1 MTGRNLSITL
11 GRPLG
16 ATLLF
21 GGLSL
26 VGLFAVGASWADLAT
41 ATEERNAKADLLER
55 SVAAGR
61 RAAIRP
67 AAAAV
72 TDPFV
77 VAETATLAAAGVDA
91 DVRALAQSCGLSL
104 RSSRADAKPDE
115 PGTPSAIGTRIEDQA
130 IVEGQNDA
138 LQAMLVKLHAG
149 MPVVIVDD
157 LAIEPAEAEQTPL
170 SDPQAPRLRMS
181 LTVSAYWRAS
191 PKAAAAR

>member
-1 MTGRNLSITL
+1 MTGRNFSITL

-26 VGLFAVGASWADLAT
+26 VGLFAVGASWADLA
-41 ATEERNAKADLLER
+41 AVTEERDAKADLLER

-61 RAAIRP
+61 RAALQP
-67 AAAAV
+67 AAVAV

-77 VAETATLAAAGVDA
+77 VADTATLAAAGVDA
-91 DVRALAQSCGLSL
+91 DLRALALSCGLSL
-104 RSSRADAKPDE
+104 RSSRAEAKPDE
-115 PGTPSAIGTRIEDQA
+115 PGATGGIGTRIEDQA

-138 LQAMLVKLHAG
+138 LQALLVKLHAG
-149 MPVVIVDD
+149 TPVVIVDD
-157 LAIEPAEAEQTPL
+157 LAIEPAEAEQATL

-181 LTVSAYWRAS
+181 LTVSAYWRAN
-191 PKAAAAR
+191 PKAAAGR